1 VRPSASEETPREPSD
16 RELVSRLAAGDR
28 DALGPLME
36 RHHGRVYR
44 IAYSYLRNAD
54 DALDAVQE
62 TFVKAY
68 QNAAR
73 WHPEAEVTPWLVRIA
88 VNQSIDQY
96 RRGRR
101 HAREMPLETDG
112 VVMQLPASDVPAD
125 RRVHGREIGERI
137 SRAVLELP
145 ETQRSVFV
153 LRHYEDMSLEEI
165 AQALGIQLGTVKSA
179 LHRALFRLR
188 DRLGRTA

>member
-1 VRPSASEETPREPSD
+1 
-16 RELVSRLAAGDR
+16 
-28 DALGPLME
+28 ME

-88 VNQSIDQY
+88 VNQSIDLY

-101 HAREMPLETDG
+101 RQTHETPLEADG
-112 VVMQLPASDVPAD
+112 VVLQLAASELPADQ
-125 RRVHGREIGERI
+125 RVQGREIGERI
-137 SRAVLELP
+137 SRAVRDLP
-145 ETQRSVFV
+145 DTQRSVFV

-165 AQALGIQLGTVKSA
+165 AQTLGIQLGTVKSA

-188 DRLGRTA
+188 DRLGRAV

>member
-1 VRPSASEETPREPSD
+1 M
-16 RELVSRLAAGDR
+16 RLAQGER
-28 DALGPLME
+28 DALAPLME
-36 RHHGRVYR
+36 RHHRRVYR

-73 WHPEAEVTPWLVRIA
+73 WHPEAEVTPWLMRIA

-96 RRGRR
+96 RRSRR
-101 HAREMPLETDG
+101 RNANETPMETADS
-112 VVMQLPASDVPAD
+112 VLQIAIDDLPAD
-125 RRVHGREIGERI
+125 RRVQGREIGERI
-137 SRAVLELP
+137 SRAVHDLP
-145 ETQRSVFV
+145 DTQRSVFV

-165 AQALGIQLGTVKSA
+165 ARTLGIQLGTVKSA

-188 DRLGRTA
+188 DRLGKTA

>member
-1 VRPSASEETPREPSD
+1 M
-16 RELVSRLAAGDR
+16 AAGDR

-68 QNAAR
+68 QHAAR

-101 HAREMPLETDG
+101 RHANETPLEADG
-112 VVMQLPASDVPAD
+112 VVMQLPAGEIPAD
-125 RRVHGREIGERI
+125 QRVQGREIGERI
-137 SRAVLELP
+137 ARAVRELP
-145 ETQRSVFV
+145 DTQRSVFV